1 MADILL
7 ANDSPAQA
15 AAFSPANSERPDQ
28 TFMKVAHQ
36 GQLMLS
42 IGALLTAE
50 REKRGIPVERAAKE
64 TRMRPQRI
72 RDMESDDLSHFTN
85 PSYARMFLIA
95 YAKYLGIP
103 MQTIRDHLP
112 DRGEPSSEGYNYIHA
127 AAETLPSLRK
137 NLTTQPL
144 KKSSGLRLL
153 LGVTAVVVLIC
164 AALIGTYLY
173 INLGR
178 LTAVVDKTPATK
190 SPVLTNLQP
199 GADKSSTLETQ
210 MQIAAPPAPSATP
223 ILAASASASAT
234 PAVDTSALTSSTSTP
249 ALANAP
255 TAEAPAP
262 SPAAAAPE
270 ASATP
275 AAAAKP
281 ADSPSAADRA
291 FLDGG
296 QADQKPTATPQ

>member
-1 MADILL
+1 
-7 ANDSPAQA
+7 
-15 AAFSPANSERPDQ
+15 
-28 TFMKVAHQ
+28 MKVAHQ

-42 IGALLTAE
+42 IGALLAAE

-72 RDMESDDLSHFTN
+72 RDMESDDLSYFTN

-112 DRGEPSSEGYNYIHA
+112 DRGEPGTEGYNYIHA

-137 NLTTQPL
+137 NLTSQPP
-144 KKSSGLRLL
+144 KKSRGLKMF
-153 LGVTAVVVLIC
+153 LGVTATVVLLGL
-164 AALIGTYLY
+164 ALLVVYLVV
-173 INLGR
+173 NLHR
-178 LTAVVDKTPATK
+178 LVDKTPITTTK
-190 SPVLTNLQP
+190 TPVLTNLQP

-223 ILAASASASAT
+223 ILSATASASAT
-234 PAVDTSALTSSTSTP
+234 PAVDSPSVTFATT
-249 ALANAP
+249 
-255 TAEAPAP
+255 EAPAP
-262 SPAAAAPE
+262 SPEAAAPE
-270 ASATP
+270 ASPAP
-275 AAAAKP
+275 AAGAAKP

-291 FLDGG
+291 FLLGTP
-296 QADQKPTATPQ
+296 ADQKPAATPQ

>member
-1 MADILL
+1 
-7 ANDSPAQA
+7 
-15 AAFSPANSERPDQ
+15 
-28 TFMKVAHQ
+28 MKVAHQ

-42 IGALLTAE
+42 IGALLAAE

-72 RDMESDDLSHFTN
+72 RDMESDDLSYFTN

-112 DRGEPSSEGYNYIHA
+112 DRGEPGTEGYNYIHA

-137 NLTTQPL
+137 NLTSLPL
-144 KKSSGLRLL
+144 KKSRGLRMLFGIIGTVVL
-153 LGVTAVVVLIC
+153 LGL
-164 AALIGTYLY
+164 ALLGSY
-173 INLGR
+173 IYVNINR
-178 LTAVVDKTPATK
+178 LVEKTPPNTK
-190 SPVLTNLQP
+190 APILTNLQP

-223 ILAASASASAT
+223 ILASASASAT
-234 PAVDTSALTSSTSTP
+234 PAVDTSALMPSTAMP
-249 ALANAP
+249 AAANAA

-262 SPAAAAPE
+262 SPAAAAPA

-275 AAAAKP
+275 ASGMAKP

-291 FLDGG
+291 FLDGAP
-296 QADQKPTATPQ
+296 ADQKPAATPQ

>member
-1 MADILL
+1 
-7 ANDSPAQA
+7 
-15 AAFSPANSERPDQ
+15 
-28 TFMKVAHQ
+28 MKVAHQ

-42 IGALLTAE
+42 IGALLAAE

-72 RDMESDDLSHFTN
+72 RDMESDDLSYFTN

-112 DRGEPSSEGYNYIHA
+112 DRGEPGTEGYNYIHA

-137 NLTTQPL
+137 NLTSQPL
-144 KKSSGLRLL
+144 KKSRGLRML
-153 LGVTAVVVLIC
+153 LGTIATVVLLGL
-164 AALIGTYLY
+164 ALLGGYLY
-173 INLGR
+173 VNLNR
-178 LTAVVDKTPATK
+178 LVDKTSSPNDKA
-190 SPVLTNLQP
+190 PVLTNLQP

-223 ILAASASASAT
+223 ILSASASAT
-234 PAVDTSALTSSTSTP
+234 PAVDTSSLTGT
-249 ALANAP
+249 

-262 SPAAAAPE
+262 SPAAVAPA

-275 AAAAKP
+275 ASGAAKP

-291 FLDGG
+291 FLLGTPT
-296 QADQKPTATPQ
+296 DQKPAATPQ

>member
-1 MADILL
+1 
-7 ANDSPAQA
+7 
-15 AAFSPANSERPDQ
+15 
-28 TFMKVAHQ
+28 
-36 GQLMLS
+36 MLS
-42 IGALLTAE
+42 IGALLAAE

-127 AAETLPSLRK
+127 AAETLPSIRK
-137 NLTTQPL
+137 NLSTQPL
-144 KKSSGLRLL
+144 KKRSGLWLVLGSIATVVL
-153 LGVTAVVVLIC
+153 LGL
-164 AALIGTYLY
+164 ALLGGY
-173 INLGR
+173 IYVNLNR
-178 LTAVVDKTPATK
+178 LVDKAPATGVK
-190 SPVLTNLQP
+190 APVLTNLQP

-234 PAVDTSALTSSTSTP
+234 PVVDTSALTPSTSTP

-262 SPAAAAPE
+262 SPAAAAPA
-270 ASATP
+270 ASAAPVSAT
-275 AAAAKP
+275 AKP

-291 FLDGG
+291 FLDGAP
-296 QADQKPTATPQ
+296 ADQKPVATPQ

>member
-1 MADILL
+1 
-7 ANDSPAQA
+7 
-15 AAFSPANSERPDQ
+15 
-28 TFMKVAHQ
+28 MKVAHQ

-42 IGALLTAE
+42 IGALLAAE

-112 DRGEPSSEGYNYIHA
+112 DRGEPGTEGYNYIHA

-137 NLTTQPL
+137 NLTSQPL
-144 KKSSGLRLL
+144 KKSHGLRLL
-153 LGVTAVVVLIC
+153 LSIVAVVVLLGL
-164 AALIGTYLY
+164 ALLGSY
-173 INLGR
+173 IYVNLNR
-178 LTAVVDKTPATK
+178 LVDKTPSQNEKT
-190 SPVLTNLQP
+190 PVLTNLQP

-223 ILAASASASAT
+223 ILSATASASAT
-234 PAVDTSALTSSTSTP
+234 PAADTT
-249 ALANAP
+249 ALAPNAAGATP
-255 TAEAPAP
+255 VNAATAEAPAP
-262 SPAAAAPE
+262 SPEAAAPA

-275 AAAAKP
+275 TSGAAKP

-291 FLDGG
+291 FLLGTP
-296 QADQKPTATPQ
+296 ADQKPAATPQ